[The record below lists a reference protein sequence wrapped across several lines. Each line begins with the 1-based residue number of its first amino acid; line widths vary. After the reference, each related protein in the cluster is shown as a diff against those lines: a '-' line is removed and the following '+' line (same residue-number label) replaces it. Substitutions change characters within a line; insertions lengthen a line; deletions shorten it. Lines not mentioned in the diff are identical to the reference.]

1 MTAQHGNLLA
11 GTRIPHAG
19 HVILITQ
26 SDVVAVVT
34 EGCRP
39 DGRPVWPY
47 ERDNVAVARIP
58 DSGRAV
64 AASRQRTR
72 AVRSERNGID
82 EAGLTAE
89 RREGAGLPVP
99 ERDGAAAA
107 ADGDGFAVR
116 AEYRLFH
123 RVALAGTPVDGRQVP
138 GIGPAPDPGRAI
150 RAGGDHIPSVTA
162 ELDGVHLVVGALS
175 EEVDEIAST
184 AHVLRPDTVQG
195 SGREPS
201 SVVAKRHLVDL
212 VDGVRLVG
220 HPLLAGAGVKDLQQ
234 TVKLTFLEAMRQV
247 SADGDQSPVRTE
259 GRREL
264 IEVASVQANGLPR
277 APVPEKCL
285 AVVSGGGNERA
296 LGIHGGAPQSA
307 LVLPQDGTDMRPG
320 QDLPERTGRRRGVGM
335 EKLQRLDGAGRL
347 AHARLWVVPQIDQSL
362 LRLLIH
368 AVDLSL
374 PRDGCGGDR

>member
-47 ERDNVAVARIP
+47 ERDNVAVASIP

-64 AASRQRTR
+64 AASRQHTR
-72 AVRSERNGID
+72 AVRTERNGID

-123 RVALAGTPVDGRQVP
+123 RIALAGAPVDGRQVS

-162 ELDGVHLVVGALS
+162 ELDGVHLVIGAGPT
-175 EEVDEIAST
+175 EVDEVTTGLDI
-184 AHVLRPDTVQG
+184 LRPDARIRRG
-195 SGREPS
+195 CYPA
-201 SVVAKRHLVDL
+201 SVFGKRDL
-212 VDGVRLVG
+212 VDG
-220 HPLLAGAGVKDLQQ
+220 
-234 TVKLTFLEAMRQV
+234 
-247 SADGDQSPVRTE
+247 
-259 GRREL
+259 
-264 IEVASVQANGLPR
+264 AS
-277 APVPEKCL
+277 
-285 AVVSGGGNERA
+285 
-296 LGIHGGAPQSA
+296 
-307 LVLPQDGTDMRPG
+307 
-320 QDLPERTGRRRGVGM
+320 
-335 EKLQRLDGAGRL
+335 
-347 AHARLWVVPQIDQSL
+347 
-362 LRLLIH
+362 
-368 AVDLSL
+368 
-374 PRDGCGGDR
+374 